1 MPKSKNR
8 QKRKAK
14 PVNLATPAKPN
25 PPAPTS
31 RHKKWAKVVA
41 VVASGFLPFLAIF
54 GALATLPPRITFMTS
69 DGKAGKN
76 GYGQLFTLHNEGFFE
91 AADVQVGIS
100 PCRIADVNNALHAG
114 PNSRVGQPCLPGGLE
129 FSSPSWTN
137 SPIGQG
143 GVKTIALS
151 DVLDSQRLPSGFV
164 ASSQSL
170 GPLKEA
176 DLYVTADYRVWILP
190 WHFTS
195 AARFTGTRKNESDIE
210 WRQEPAPAPL
220 GGFKRA
226 AAYVGEMQVVIGS
239 QPGPPPDFY
248 SR

>member
-8 QKRKAK
+8 PKPKAK
-14 PVNLATPAKPN
+14 PVNRAAPAKPN
-25 PPAPTS
+25 PAAPTQTP
-31 RHKKWAKVVA
+31 RHKTWAK
-41 VVASGFLPFLAIF
+41 VVASGFLAILAIF
-54 GALATLPPRITFMTS
+54 TALATLPPRITFTTS
-69 DGKAGKN
+69 DGKAGRD

-100 PCRIADVNNALHAG
+100 PCHIADVNNALHAG
-114 PNSRVGQPCLPGGLE
+114 PNARVGQPCLPGGLE

-137 SPIGQG
+137 APIGQG

-176 DLYVTADYRVWILP
+176 DLYVTADYRVWMLP

-195 AARFTGTRKNESDIE
+195 AARFTGTRKNGSDIE
-210 WRQEPAPAPL
+210 WRQEPAPPPL

-226 AAYVGEMQVVIGS
+226 AAYVGEMQVVFGS

-248 SR
+248 PR